1 MSGYNLIWVFI
12 AVVIASAAGYVLT
25 PKGDNQTVIRT
36 IIIMTLACCYMSWA
50 ITYLAQ
56 LHPLIVPKK
65 TGMRPHL
72 E

>member
-12 AVVIASAAGYVLT
+12 AAVIASAAGYVLT

-36 IIIMTLACCYMSWA
+36 IIIMTLACCYLSWA

-56 LHPLIVPKK
+56 LHPLIFPKK
-65 TGMRPHL
+65 TGLRPHL